1 MRDLLPGKTRVIQFI
16 VRNNVIVHFNLM
28 IFILAISSDS
38 LQGRGFFCLR
48 FYSSLAGFFRAA
60 QGRFFAY
67 GNITT
72 KYYRAKYLFILFF
85 ASFLM
90 LKL

>member
-38 LQGRGFFCLR
+38 LQGRGFFVYVFTVLW
-48 FYSSLAGFFRAA
+48 LGFSERLK
-60 QGRFFAY
+60 GD
-67 GNITT
+67 
-72 KYYRAKYLFILFF
+72 
-85 ASFLM
+85 FLLM
-90 LKL
+90 EI